1 MAGAA
6 EAEEAAAVA
15 ELAVVEVVARA
26 VVAEPGETSSEAEA
40 AAQVSFLVCS
50 TVCLKTENNE
60 EKMIS
65 RKTHIYLPLSPIN
78 ILALIHKIWY
88 HREINSLQTENLI
101 K

>member
-6 EAEEAAAVA
+6 EADEAAAGA
-15 ELAVVEVVARA
+15 ELAGEEEVVRA

-50 TVCLKTENNE
+50 TLCLKTENNE

-65 RKTHIYLPLSPIN
+65 RKIHLYLPLSPIN

-88 HREINSLQTENLI
+88 HREITAIRQRI
-101 K
+101 